1 MNGDPHRWAL
11 GKVGMMYS
19 RHPQITVRTTPS
31 SKTQVIVL
39 SMDCH
44 ILHVTD
50 GAGDLAH
57 LLNKGAGRML
67 SHTPRS
73 PLPIRSWMCFTLS
86 SPYLRSTSLPKIGSL
101 RSRSPRSF
109 GGRYRATS
117 RIRDSRSGPTP
128 TVTRGP
134 HSFKSRPAVRHCK
147 PQSHSPAS
155 PRHAPPRPFNLT
167 PLDQH
172 VIRTCSAVPP
182 HGRTTRA
189 FS

>member
-1 MNGDPHRWAL
+1 
-11 GKVGMMYS
+11 MMYS

-73 PLPIRSWMCFTLS
+73 PLPHPLLDVFHTVLAILEKHIAAEDWNPFEVDHLAHSVDGTVRLRGFGIPDQARRQQSRVVLTLQE
-86 SPYLRSTSLPKIGSL
+86 PAC
-101 RSRSPRSF
+101 RSP
-109 GGRYRATS
+109 
-117 RIRDSRSGPTP
+117 
-128 TVTRGP
+128 
-134 HSFKSRPAVRHCK
+134 
-147 PQSHSPAS
+147 
-155 PRHAPPRPFNLT
+155 L
-167 PLDQH
+167 
-172 VIRTCSAVPP
+172 
-182 HGRTTRA
+182 
-189 FS
+189 